1 MCLSVPALAALAY
14 VYTCNQR
21 YSRVSNRVHLDIDS
35 WILKKN
41 SVLKLCRRELPRRSP
56 AGDS

>member
-21 YSRVSNRVHLDIDS
+21 YSRVSNRVHS
-35 WILKKN
+35 RGFSKKT